1 MYILLVARGIP
12 SEEHPQWGCF
22 EYDQAVALAK
32 LGHKVITISLDT
44 RFKKKR
50 GKFGFTRFEKNGVI
64 SYNQVTIPAKFI
76 APLVGQSFYTKNI
89 KYPLYNK
96 LLKKIIKE
104 EGKPDVIYAQFFPNI
119 AYAVSI
125 KDKLNTPIVG
135 IEHLSRFNNPS
146 LSKFEE
152 KLADYAFK
160 GSDRLIAV
168 AGSLAKIIENKFG
181 KECVV
186 VHNMYGNEFGNL
198 TSFPKWD
205 PSQPLKFIT
214 VGSLIH
220 RKGFDMLIKAFSKV
234 NLPSDKWELRIIGWG
249 EEKENLENLIKECK
263 LEKNIHLLGKMDKKE
278 ISEELSKSN
287 VFVLPSRNENFSV
300 AILEGLAMGLPVI
313 ATDCGGIRE
322 CLNNKNGII
331 VPVDDCVA
339 MADAIKE
346 IISNY
351 TNFDREYIAE
361 DSKNRFSPKAIASQ
375 LIEVF
380 NSVVH

>member
-1 MYILLVARGIP
+1 MYILIISRGIP
-12 SEEHPQWGCF
+12 SKKYPQWGCF
-22 EYDQAVALAK
+22 EKDQAEALAD
-32 LGHKVITISLDT
+32 LGHKVVVMSIDARLERS
-44 RFKKKR
+44 R
-50 GKFGFTRFEKNGVI
+50 GKFGLTRQKINGVI
-64 SYNQVTIPAKFI
+64 Y
-76 APLVGQSFYTKNI
+76 
-89 KYPLYNK
+89 YNK
-96 LLKKIIKE
+96 VVLPAEIFIKTVGRDNYWKHIKFKTYNSLLNKIIKK
-104 EGKPDVIYAQFFPNI
+104 EGTPDIIYSQFFSNT
-119 AYAVSI
+119 AFAAFV
-125 KDKLNTPIVG
+125 KDKINIPVVG
-135 IEHLSRFNNPS
+135 IEHLARFNNPS
-146 LSKFEE
+146 LSKFDE
-152 KLADYAFK
+152 KWAAYAFK
-160 GSDRLIAV
+160 GCDKLIAV
-168 AGSLAKIIENKFG
+168 SGSLAKNIENRFG

-186 VHNMYGNEFGNL
+186 VHNMYGNEFDNL

-220 RKGFDMLIKAFSKV
+220 RKGFDMLIKAFAKA

-263 LEKNIHLLGKMDKKE
+263 LEKNIHLLGKMDKKD

-300 AILEGLAMGLPVI
+300 AILEGLSMGLPVI

-351 TNFDREYIAE
+351 TNFDRECIAE

-380 NSVVH
+380 NSVVR